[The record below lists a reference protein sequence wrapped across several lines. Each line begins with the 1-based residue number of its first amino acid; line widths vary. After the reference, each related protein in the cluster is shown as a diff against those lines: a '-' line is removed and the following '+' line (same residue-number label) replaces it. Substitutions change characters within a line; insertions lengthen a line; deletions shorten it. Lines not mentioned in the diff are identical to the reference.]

1 MPLLSLKRKMT
12 DVPQEVSNWMA
23 AKGQQGGLSKSERK
37 RYTAKRNVAKA
48 RAAKAAKR
56 LRPVDFVRKKA
67 FDDWGGMTSVEALR
81 AAQEKE
87 RSAEGE
93 AEGLRIQQT
102 GRRRG

>member
-1 MPLLSLKRKMT
+1 MT
-12 DVPQEVSNWMA
+12 PYQEERISDIPEAVSSWMA

-56 LRPVDFVRKKA
+56 LRPVDFVRKRA

-81 AAQEKE
+81 AAQEQE
-87 RSAEGE
+87 RAAEGE

-102 GRRRG
+102 GRRR